1 MSSKYFGNKHDNK
14 TQEQKSKLMASNKNK
29 GAKQTQIKGLC
40 GDYGQGL

>member
-1 MSSKYFGNKHDNK
+1 MSSKYFGNKNDNK
-14 TQEQKSKLMASNKNK
+14 TQGQKGKPMVPNKNK